1 MFKASTGTS
10 LQKYILERKIQR
22 ASRLLKDTDL
32 SVKEISSQLGFKD
45 QRNFTRTFRIY
56 TDMTPRD
63 IKNSSIT
70 PIYMKHN

>member
-1 MFKASTGTS
+1 M
-10 LQKYILERKIQR
+10 ERKIQR
-22 ASRLLKDTDL
+22 ACRLLKDADL
-32 SVKEISSQLGFKD
+32 SVKEISYQLGFKD

-63 IKNSSIT
+63 FKNSSIT